1 MTVEIISLSISS
13 RVWDGA
19 GINLATL
26 QSEVGLATDCAM
38 GPGENAKLCETV
50 QCACAK
56 VLINVGGRG
65 LVVFCC

>member
-1 MTVEIISLSISS
+1 
-13 RVWDGA
+13 
-19 GINLATL
+19 
-26 QSEVGLATDCAM
+26 M

-56 VLINVGGRG
+56 VLINVRGGRG